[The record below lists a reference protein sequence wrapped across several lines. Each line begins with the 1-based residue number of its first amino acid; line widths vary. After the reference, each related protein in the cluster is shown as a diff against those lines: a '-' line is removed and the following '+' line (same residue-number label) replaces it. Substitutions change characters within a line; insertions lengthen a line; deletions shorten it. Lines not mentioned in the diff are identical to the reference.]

1 MKIKSIKSFLKK
13 NFSLN
18 VIGKNK
24 NNFHKIQSIY
34 SFLKHH
40 DEIQIQPI
48 AKKKHTV
55 IFIGPFSRGLENN
68 SIKLLLNI
76 LDKKKLLTKKYKIK
90 VTKNIPQKSGLGGGS
105 MNAASILSYFLREKI
120 INLSKKDVLSICSK
134 IGSDVSLGLEIKNS
148 ILKKNNS
155 IRRFNIKLGLHAL
168 LVKPNR
174 GCMTKKIYQEV
185 KSFTKKRI
193 NLSKNLFSIESL
205 KNEQNDL
212 EKPAFKIYPTLSKI
226 KTYLSKIEQVKF
238 VRMTGSGSTIVAYFT
253 NKKAAINALKLTKKN
268 FKNYWSILSKT
279 I

>member
-1 MKIKSIKSFLKK
+1 MKIKSIKSFAKI

-120 INLSKKDVLSICSK
+120 INLSRKDVLSICSK

-148 ILKKNNS
+148 ILKKQLN
-155 IRRFNIKLGLHAL
+155 
-168 LVKPNR
+168 
-174 GCMTKKIYQEV
+174 KKI
-185 KSFTKKRI
+185 
-193 NLSKNLFSIESL
+193 
-205 KNEQNDL
+205 
-212 EKPAFKIYPTLSKI
+212 
-226 KTYLSKIEQVKF
+226 
-238 VRMTGSGSTIVAYFT
+238 
-253 NKKAAINALKLTKKN
+253 
-268 FKNYWSILSKT
+268 
-279 I
+279 